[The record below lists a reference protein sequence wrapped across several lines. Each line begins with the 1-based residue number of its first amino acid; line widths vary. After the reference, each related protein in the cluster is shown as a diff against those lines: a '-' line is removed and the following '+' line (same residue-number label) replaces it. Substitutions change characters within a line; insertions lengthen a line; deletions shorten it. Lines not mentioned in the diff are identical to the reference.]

1 MFIQSSLNFQCNRH
15 NYLIMLLRKISQFS
29 LIFGIIL
36 AATRRPANYMEVKVR
51 KVACKFSDMSL
62 IYPNYTCF
70 AKVYSRNV
78 STATVYYVLR
88 KPRFSFYVRNYCAG
102 REFSQLFFQI
112 QGILSYRYG
121 TIFREVIRGPKIEFC
136 QAVKF
141 ANESKLVREF
151 FKLTESSVPGMI
163 HECPYYVRINQPD
176 IFSI

>member
-1 MFIQSSLNFQCNRH
+1 MFIQSSLNFQCNTH

-36 AATRRPANYMEVKVR
+36 AATRLPANYMEVKVR

-102 REFSQLFFQI
+102 GDFCNFSFRFKEFSHIVMELFSGWLF
-112 QGILSYRYG
+112 
-121 TIFREVIRGPKIEFC
+121 EVLKLNF
-136 QAVKF
+136 VKPLNLPMK
-141 ANESKLVREF
+141 ASL
-151 FKLTESSVPGMI
+151 
-163 HECPYYVRINQPD
+163 
-176 IFSI
+176 